1 MPMKRGRPSK
11 TDRARVDATTEA
23 EIAAQIA
30 ADPDTAPDIAD
41 ALTAGAG
48 RVVPAEIDVAG
59 LRRRLDLTQQG
70 FADRLGVGKSLVAD
84 WEQHRKRP
92 SGPART
98 LLAIVDR
105 LGWQALN
112 AIR

>member
-11 TDRARVDATTEA
+11 SDWARVDATTDTQ
-23 EIAAQIA
+23 IAAQIA
-30 ADPDTAPDIAD
+30 ADPDTAPDMAD
-41 ALTAGAG
+41 ALAARAG

-59 LRRRLDLTQQG
+59 LRRRLDLTQQAL
-70 FADRLGVGKSLVAD
+70 ADRLGVGKSLVAD

-92 SGPART
+92 SGPARA

-105 LGWQALN
+105 LGWQALD